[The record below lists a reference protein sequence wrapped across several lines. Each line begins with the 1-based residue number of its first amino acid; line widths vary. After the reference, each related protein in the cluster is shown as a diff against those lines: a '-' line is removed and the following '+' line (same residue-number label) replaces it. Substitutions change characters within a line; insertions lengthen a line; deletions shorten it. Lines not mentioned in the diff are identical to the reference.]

1 MKRLKA
7 SFTIEAAV
15 IVPLTIFIIA
25 AFMYMAFYIHDR
37 AVMGSA
43 GAAYILENAADYS
56 DSLSTIEEDTREM
69 LENRLIIA
77 ENISVSVT
85 DDDGITLESSADINM
100 PLAFLSSILGTSPDS
115 VSTSVN
121 ISMLDGRAQ
130 VLKYKAAAD
139 GIDVLA
145 QSE

>member
-43 GAAYILENAADYS
+43 GAAYIIENAADYS

>member
-85 DDDGITLESSADINM
+85 DEDGITLESSADINM

>member
-56 DSLSTIEEDTREM
+56 DSLSTIEEDTGEM

-85 DDDGITLESSADINM
+85 DEDGITLESSADINM
-100 PLAFLSSILGTSPDS
+100 PLPFLSSILGTSPDS